1 MKNDTL
7 RSKDLLPLEALFVP
21 GFPEVWREV
30 ATSIYKVSLEEPE
43 LAALGQ
49 PRLAQIA
56 VTQTKQLA
64 HDLGGGMMYLPVGH
78 LFHAGEKA
86 LAVIAGFRGD
96 NLRELATAHGV
107 TDGRVRQIIDLAR
120 KIVGGFRGNNH
131 EQLARDHDVTPERV
145 RQILAAWA
153 QAQAA
158 RPQGQFQFDEE

>member
-7 RSKDLLPLEALFVP
+7 RSEDLRPLEALFVH
-21 GFPEVWREV
+21 GFPETWREV
-30 ATSIYKVSLEEPE
+30 ATSLYKANLADPD

-64 HDLGGGMMYLPVGH
+64 HDMGGSMMYLPAGH
-78 LFHAGEKA
+78 FFQASEKA

-96 NLRELATAHGV
+96 NLRELAAEHSV
-107 TDGRVRQIIDLAR
+107 TDGRIRQIIDLAR
-120 KIVGGFRGNNH
+120 KVVGGFRGNNYK
-131 EQLARDHDVTPERV
+131 QLADEHDMTEDRV
-145 RQILAAWA
+145 HQILAAWA

-158 RPQGQFQFDEE
+158 RPQSQFVFD